1 MASSKTRGLGRGLN
15 SLFEDIDF
23 HPEAVSIKEREN
35 TEEKSALS
43 EKKASNGESVIFV
56 KPDQIK
62 PNAKQPR
69 KFFDEAALDDLTNS
83 IKEHGIIQPILL
95 RPAEKGYEIVAG
107 ERRYRAARKAGLK
120 VIPAIIRELSEKQN
134 MLYAL
139 IENMQRE
146 NLNVIEE
153 AQGLREMSKTY
164 NLTQEQMAISVG
176 KSRPY
181 ISNTIRLLKLPQEI
195 QEQVLENKLSA
206 GHARAIAGMET
217 KALQLEAAKKAVKNG
232 WSVREIERYTGKNI
246 AKTKKKSVVD
256 PDIKRLE
263 ESLCQA
269 LGTKVKLSGSDTKG
283 KIEMEYYSREELE
296 SLLDLLLSAKQTV

>member
-1 MASSKTRGLGRGLN
+1 MANSKMRGLGRGLN
-15 SLFEDIDF
+15 SLFEDINF
-23 HPEAVSIKEREN
+23 HPEAVSVKDIEN
-35 TEEKSALS
+35 AEDTTLA
-43 EKKASNGESVIFV
+43 EKKTSNGESVVFI

-69 KFFDEAALDDLTNS
+69 KFFDEAALEDLTNS

-95 RPAEKGYEIVAG
+95 RPAENGYEIVAG

-120 VIPAIIRELSEKQN
+120 VIPAIVRELSEKQN

-153 AQGLREMSKTY
+153 AQGLKEMSKVY
-164 NLTQEQMAISVG
+164 NLTQEQMAVSVG

-181 ISNTIRLLKLPQEI
+181 ISNTMRLLKLPQEV
-195 QEQVLENKLSA
+195 QELVLENKLSA

-217 KALQLEAAKKAVKNG
+217 KELQMEAAKKAVKNG
-232 WSVREIERYTGKNI
+232 WSVRETEKYAGKR
-246 AKTKKKSVVD
+246 TEKKRNQKEKN
-256 PDIKRLE
+256 PDFKHLE

-269 LGTKVKLSGSDTKG
+269 LGTKVKLKGSDIRG

-296 SLLDLLLSAKQTV
+296 GLLDLLLTTKQTF

>member
-1 MASSKTRGLGRGLN
+1 MASSKARGLGRGLN
-15 SLFEDIDF
+15 SLFEDINF
-23 HPEAVSIKEREN
+23 HPEAVSIKEIEDA
-35 TEEKSALS
+35 EEANLS
-43 EKKASNGESVIFV
+43 EKKTSNGERVVFI

-69 KFFDEAALDDLTNS
+69 KFFDEAALEDLTNS
-83 IKEHGIIQPILL
+83 IKEHGIIQPILV

-120 VIPAIIRELSEKQN
+120 VIPAIVRELSEKQN

-153 AQGLREMSKTY
+153 AQGLREMSKVY
-164 NLTQEQMAISVG
+164 NLTQEQMATSVG

-181 ISNTIRLLKLPQEI
+181 ISNTMRLLKLPQDV
-195 QEQVLENKLSA
+195 QELVLENKLSA

-217 KALQLEAAKKAVKNG
+217 KELQSDAAKKAVKNG
-232 WSVREIERYTGKNI
+232 WSVRETERYAGKN
-246 AKTKKKSVVD
+246 AAKKKTKAIKD
-256 PDIKRLE
+256 PDFKRME
-263 ESLCQA
+263 EALCQT
-269 LGTKVKLSGSDTKG
+269 LGTKVRLSGTETKG
-283 KIEMEYYSREELE
+283 RIEMTYYSREELE
-296 SLLDLLLSAKQTV
+296 NLLDLLLSTK

>member
-1 MASSKTRGLGRGLN
+1 MASTKPRGLGRGLS

-23 HPEAVSIKEREN
+23 HPEAVSIKEIEPIDEN
-35 TEEKSALS
+35 KPFAARKT
-43 EKKASNGESVIFV
+43 NDGESIVFV
-56 KPDQIK
+56 KPEEIK
-62 PNAKQPR
+62 PNSKQPR
-69 KFFDEAALDDLTNS
+69 KFFDEAALEDLTNS

-95 RPAEKGYEIVAG
+95 RPSENGYEIVAG
-107 ERRYRAARKAGLK
+107 ERRYRAARRAGLK
-120 VIPAIIRELSEKQN
+120 AIPSIIRDLDEKQN

-181 ISNTIRLLKLPQEI
+181 ISNTMRLLKLPQEV
-195 QEQVLENKLSA
+195 QDFVLDNKLSA
-206 GHARAIAGMET
+206 GHARAIAGMDG
-217 KALQLEAAKKAVKNG
+217 KNIQLEAAKKAIKNG
-232 WSVREIERYTGKNI
+232 WSVRETEKYTGKNVSK
-246 AKTKKKSVVD
+246 AKGKKKTD

-269 LGTKVKLSGSDTKG
+269 LGTKVKLSGTDNKG
-283 KIEMEYYSREELE
+283 KLEMEYYSREDLE
-296 SLLDLLLSAKQTV
+296 RLLDLLIPVK